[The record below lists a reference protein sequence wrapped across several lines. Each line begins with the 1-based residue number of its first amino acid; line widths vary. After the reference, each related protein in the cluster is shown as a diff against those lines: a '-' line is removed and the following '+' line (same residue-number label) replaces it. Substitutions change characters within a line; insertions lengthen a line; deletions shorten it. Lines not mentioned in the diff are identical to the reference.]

1 MNSVVIVAGGKGLRM
16 GYDIP
21 KQFILLKDKPI
32 LMYTIEKFHNWDPNC
47 EIVLVLPKSQ
57 HDYWNSVCLKQQFN
71 IPLKITNGG
80 ETRFHSVK
88 NGLTKVTGTTIGIHD
103 GVRPFVTS
111 ETISLCFNTARKK
124 GNAIPCIP
132 VNDSL
137 RVEENNTNKMV
148 DRSLFFRIQT
158 PQVFQSDIIK
168 KAFNQPFSENFTDDA
183 SVIESD
189 GKSINL
195 VMGNE
200 ENIKITRPV
209 D

>member
-57 HDYWNSVCLKQQFN
+57 HDYWNSICLKQQFN

-88 NGLTKVTGTTIGIHD
+88 NGLNKVTGTTIGIHD
-103 GVRPFVTS
+103 GVRPFVSS

-124 GNAIPCIP
+124 GIISKLAI
-132 VNDSL
+132 
-137 RVEENNTNKMV
+137 KH
-148 DRSLFFRIQT
+148 FGF
-158 PQVFQSDIIK
+158 
-168 KAFNQPFSENFTDDA
+168 DA
-183 SVIESD
+183 S
-189 GKSINL
+189 
-195 VMGNE
+195 M
-200 ENIKITRPV
+200 
-209 D
+209 